1 MTRVPNVSSGGR
13 TGSAGGNSG
22 LGAFATT
29 IAESMRASHV
39 ELAARWLQRLHDL
52 LPVPVAAVFP
62 SSSLL
67 DHIPDLIEQIA
78 GDIAS
83 GSTEA
88 LVTNTSVIR
97 KAQELGELRY
107 RQQASVHQ
115 LLREYR
121 LLADVLNAFVDEEVV
136 RLNLDTHASE
146 ALAVAARL
154 HEAVFLLMQTTVDT
168 FVALYADTVTRQ
180 NTRLEGFNRMIT
192 HELRQPLGTIRSAV
206 EVVRSGDT
214 TPEARDRCI
223 DLIETNS
230 RRMAAMTTRLLTL
243 STLDAD
249 SIQTQEADFGR
260 LVEDAAGQLDEMAA
274 RRGVA
279 VRRNVPPIR
288 LVTDVARVELILV
301 NLVSNAI
308 KYSDPAKADRFVE
321 ITAAALDEDVQLIV
335 RDNGVGIPRAHLN
348 RVFEAF
354 YRAHSARDSEL
365 GADGIGLGLAIVTE
379 CARHLGATLAI
390 DSEDGSGTTLSVRLP
405 LRCAVAP
412 LSATKAE

>member
-1 MTRVPNVSSGGR
+1 MTRIPSVSSPDR
-13 TGSAGGNSG
+13 AGSAGGGSG
-22 LGAFATT
+22 RGAFAAT
-29 IAESMRASHV
+29 IAESMRASHI
-39 ELAARWLQRLHDL
+39 ELAARWLQRLHEL

-62 SSSLL
+62 SASLL

-78 GDIAS
+78 EDIAS
-83 GSTEA
+83 ESAEA
-88 LVTNTSVIR
+88 LVTNTGVVR

-107 RQQASVHQ
+107 RQHASVHQ

-121 LLADVLNAFVDEEVV
+121 LLADVLNAFVGEEVL

-154 HEAVFLLMQTTVDT
+154 HEAVSLLMQTTVDT

-180 NTRLEGFNRMIT
+180 NARLEGFNRMIT
-192 HELRQPLGTIRSAV
+192 HELRQPLGTIRSAI
-206 EVVRSGDT
+206 EVVRQSEASS
-214 TPEARDRCI
+214 EARDRCI

-249 SIQTQEADFGR
+249 SLQTQEADLAQ

-274 RRGVA
+274 HRGVA

-288 LVTDVARVELILV
+288 LVTDAARLELILV
-301 NLVSNAI
+301 NLVSNSI
-308 KYSDPAKADRFVE
+308 KYSDPAKAERFVE
-321 ITAAALDEDVQLIV
+321 ISATVRDEDVILAV
-335 RDNGVGIPRAHLN
+335 RDNGVGIPRDHLN
-348 RVFEAF
+348 RVFEGF

-365 GADGIGLGLAIVTE
+365 GADGIGLGLAIVAE
-379 CARHLGATLAI
+379 CVRHLGATLTI
-390 DSEDGSGTTLSVRLP
+390 DSDDGLGTTLSIRLP
-405 LRCAVAP
+405 LHSAVAP
-412 LSATKAE
+412 LTTTKAD

>member
-1 MTRVPNVSSGGR
+1 
-13 TGSAGGNSG
+13 
-22 LGAFATT
+22 
-29 IAESMRASHV
+29 
-39 ELAARWLQRLHDL
+39 
-52 LPVPVAAVFP
+52 
-62 SSSLL
+62 
-67 DHIPDLIEQIA
+67 
-78 GDIAS
+78 
-83 GSTEA
+83 
-88 LVTNTSVIR
+88 
-97 KAQELGELRY
+97 
-107 RQQASVHQ
+107 
-115 LLREYR
+115 
-121 LLADVLNAFVDEEVV
+121 
-136 RLNLDTHASE
+136 
-146 ALAVAARL
+146 
-154 HEAVFLLMQTTVDT
+154 
-168 FVALYADTVTRQ
+168 
-180 NTRLEGFNRMIT
+180 
-192 HELRQPLGTIRSAV
+192 
-206 EVVRSGDT
+206 
-214 TPEARDRCI
+214 
-223 DLIETNS
+223 
-230 RRMAAMTTRLLTL
+230 
-243 STLDAD
+243 
-249 SIQTQEADFGR
+249 
-260 LVEDAAGQLDEMAA
+260 MAA

-390 DSEDGSGTTLSVRLP
+390 DSVDGSGTTVSVRLP